1 MDFDKFKNLLIGG
14 SIVTQKS
21 DVLISNIHTV
31 EDKFFGIVVGG
42 EVLTVNWNNSITSTP
57 RYTTI
62 DLSEY

>member
-42 EVLTVNWNNSITSTP
+42 EVLTVNWNGSIKATP

>member
-1 MDFDKFKNLLIGG
+1 MDFDKLKNLLIGG

-31 EDKFFGIVVGG
+31 VEEYYGIVVGG
-42 EVLTVNWNNSITSTP
+42 DVLSINWNGSIKATP

-62 DLSEY
+62 NLDY

>member
-1 MDFDKFKNLLIGG
+1 MDFDKLKNLLIGG

-31 EDKFFGIVVGG
+31 EDKWFGIVVGG
-42 EVLTVNWNNSITSTP
+42 DVLTMNWNGSIKATP

-62 DLSEY
+62 SLDY